1 MFVRPQLSTIV
12 SSEFLYSSLLALYV
26 WGSGPLDK
34 AMLFTNCVKPTC
46 LQCLPGEESGC
57 VFVRVFNTPP
67 QLSGPYLVSSRLEE
81 SLICHRLRVII
92 PDTRQSASVTHTDG
106 LSHEMTLK
114 NRDDVAP
121 VDISITAARLRKGSP
136 QNNPKFSRTVFLPW
150 AASNSCLTPYGGG
163 FGIRRGEKWKLRRFS
178 GTGQKAKSLT
188 AAPAWR
194 LSNGLSTPSPVVR
207 IMQQVC

>member
-1 MFVRPQLSTIV
+1 MDL
-12 SSEFLYSSLLALYV
+12 
-26 WGSGPLDK
+26 LDK

-46 LQCLPGEESGC
+46 LQCSPGEESGC

-114 NRDDVAP
+114 NHGDVAP

-136 QNNPKFSRTVFLPW
+136 QTTRNFLEPLF
-150 AASNSCLTPYGGG
+150 CLGRPQIHVSPRYGA
-163 FGIRRGEKWKLRRFS
+163 FRIRRGEKWKLRRFS